1 MKNSLNKAI
10 IFDSGVL
17 INFTM
22 NGLLT
27 EFRELKKIFD
37 GSFLITKE
45 VKEEIIEK
53 PMKIKRFKLEALKIK
68 ELLAD
73 KFLEMPADFGID
85 ENEISKMTKDI
96 VNLANNTFFA
106 HGNAI
111 HIIDSGEASCLALSK
126 ILNEKGIKNVLVVDE
141 RTMRILGEK
150 PENLLALLK
159 KKLHTDIEIRE
170 ENLKSFSDFKFIRST
185 ELVYIAYKKGIIKLK
200 NHDVLDALLY
210 AMKFNGCS
218 ISDEE
223 IAEIEKIG

>member
-1 MKNSLNKAI
+1 MKNRLNKAI

-73 KFLEMPADFGID
+73 KVLEMPADFGID

-96 VNLANNTFFA
+96 VNLANNTFFG

-159 KKLHTDIEIRE
+159 KKLHTEIEIKE

-185 ELVYIAYKKGIIKLK
+185 ELIYIAYKKGIIKLK

-223 IAEIEKIG
+223 ISEIEKIG